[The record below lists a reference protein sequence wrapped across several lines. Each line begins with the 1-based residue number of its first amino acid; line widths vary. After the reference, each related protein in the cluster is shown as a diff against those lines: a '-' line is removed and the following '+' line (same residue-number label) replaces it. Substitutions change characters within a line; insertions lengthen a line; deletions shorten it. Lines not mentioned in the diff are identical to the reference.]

1 MSDPRHAFI
10 DRWHRRNYRFD
21 GQEVLSVT
29 TINKSMYSYALEKWK
44 LRRAVDVTLGK
55 ATRAMREV
63 HRQSA
68 PDDKG
73 QRHYSGAVVEIL
85 RELDKPSEAATKGVN
100 VHEAFESWFNSG
112 RLPAHMGDHEV
123 PYLEQAVRFAE
134 EWNVRPLYLEPEAYA
149 ELGYAGSIDW
159 IFEINGEVVLG
170 DTKTGGVFESAA
182 MQLAAYAHADRL
194 YPRTDDTICAVVQG
208 GECEC
213 EWIPMPTV
221 DRLAVLDLKADKYEL
236 QWVTPIAAGLAW
248 EAFVGCMKQNRLKRE
263 KALFVPARMPAK
275 EEAA

>member
-85 RELDKPSEAATKGVN
+85 RELVSEGVQIQN
-100 VHEAFESWFNSG
+100 ASPYIALLLESKS
-112 RLPAHMGDHEV
+112 
-123 PYLEQAVRFAE
+123 
-134 EWNVRPLYLEPEAYA
+134 
-149 ELGYAGSIDW
+149 
-159 IFEINGEVVLG
+159 
-170 DTKTGGVFESAA
+170 
-182 MQLAAYAHADRL
+182 
-194 YPRTDDTICAVVQG
+194 
-208 GECEC
+208 
-213 EWIPMPTV
+213 
-221 DRLAVLDLKADKYEL
+221 
-236 QWVTPIAAGLAW
+236 
-248 EAFVGCMKQNRLKRE
+248 
-263 KALFVPARMPAK
+263 
-275 EEAA
+275 